1 MQKITII
8 IVVLTFIPITL
19 FGFGSQ
25 KVEVSDDL
33 QKAYSIFKA
42 QLELKG
48 YLTSIKNISE
58 CQTPSTKLCKCRW
71 I

>member
-42 QLELKG
+42 QLNFITG
-48 YLTSIKNISE
+48 LTRLINKHVS
-58 CQTPSTKLCKCRW
+58 
-71 I
+71 